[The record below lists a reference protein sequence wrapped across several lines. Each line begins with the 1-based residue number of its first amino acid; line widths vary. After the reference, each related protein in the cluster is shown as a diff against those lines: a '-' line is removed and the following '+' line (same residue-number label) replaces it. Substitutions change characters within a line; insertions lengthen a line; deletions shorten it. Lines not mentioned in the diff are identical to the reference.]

1 MIFMYLITIC
11 FCRLDTYA
19 YLAHLTEDGRT
30 QTILEHLKGTA
41 SLCSAFAAAFDAEA
55 QGQLAGM
62 AHDIGKYSAAFQR
75 RLHGGPKVDHAS
87 AGAFECLKAQ
97 QLAAA
102 FAISGHH
109 GGLPDGGGRGDAA
122 GTGTFWGRINRASQG
137 RLEDYHAWQSEF
149 SLPHANTP
157 AFAGTRLEGMFFTRM
172 LFSCLVDADY
182 TDTGAF
188 MDNSPYLPASSSSM
202 EELWRRLETYVSGWF
217 PPKGALNMQRCAILE
232 QCMSAGAQY
241 GPGLFT
247 LTVPTGGGKTVAS
260 LSFALAQAKARR
272 MKRIVYVIPY
282 TSIIEQTAQVFR
294 EILGDENVL
303 EFHFGVQFDQQE
315 DDASSPETAPL
326 TRSVET
332 WDVPVIVTT
341 AVQFFESLYACQPSK
356 CRKLHNLAQSVLIF
370 DEAQMLPLP
379 YLRPCV
385 WAIAQLVRHY
395 GASAVLCTATQPA
408 LDPIFQEFAP
418 EIPIREICPMAEA
431 HWESFRRVSFQQA
444 GTLSWMDLAARLQ
457 QQEQVLCVVNTRR
470 AAREVFHQLSG
481 SGNFHLSTLMYPA
494 HRRRILDEI
503 RRRLRDGLP
512 CRVVSTSL
520 IEAGVDV
527 DFPAVYR
534 ELSGLDSILQAAGRC
549 NREGKRPPEDS
560 IVTIFQGEDPPPR
573 LFETSIGAGKI
584 VLDHCQDVSS
594 RAAIHT
600 YFSTLLDLKGAEAQD
615 AHHILPLM
623 ESEFFP
629 FRTVAERFH
638 LIESP
643 TTTVYLPLEEGAGL
657 VELLRSGQYSRTL
670 YRRLGQYGVS
680 VYPQHLAALEQAG
693 ALEHLEDGSVVLRD
707 IGLYTQTTGLTLE
720 PSGGNA
726 LFIG

>member
-1 MIFMYLITIC
+1 M
-11 FCRLDTYA
+11 DTYA

-102 FAISGHH
+102 FAISGHP

-217 PPKGALNMQRCAILE
+217 PPKGALNMQRCVILE

-282 TSIIEQTAQVFR
+282 TSIIEQTAQAFR

-303 EFHFGVQFDQQE
+303 EFHSGVQFDQQE
-315 DDASSPETAPL
+315 DDASSPEAVPL

-385 WAIAQLVRHY
+385 WAIAQLVQHY

-481 SGNFHLSTLMYPA
+481 PGNFHLSTLMYPA

>member
-1 MIFMYLITIC
+1 M
-11 FCRLDTYA
+11 DTYA

-122 GTGTFWGRINRASQG
+122 GTGTFWGRINRASQ
-137 RLEDYHAWQSEF
+137 RNLEDYHAWQSEF

-282 TSIIEQTAQVFR
+282 TSIIEQTAQIFR

-303 EFHFGVQFDQQE
+303 EFHSGVQFDQQE

-481 SGNFHLSTLMYPA
+481 PGNFHLSTLMYPA

>member
-1 MIFMYLITIC
+1 M
-11 FCRLDTYA
+11 DTYA

-109 GGLPDGGGRGDAA
+109 GDLPDGGGRGDAA
-122 GTGTFWGRINRASQG
+122 GTGTFWGRINRASQ
-137 RLEDYHAWQSEF
+137 RNLEDYHAWQSEF

-217 PPKGALNMQRCAILE
+217 PPKGALNMQRCVILE

-282 TSIIEQTAQVFR
+282 TSIIEQTAQIFR

-303 EFHFGVQFDQQE
+303 EFHSGVQFDQQE

-341 AVQFFESLYACQPSK
+341 AVQFFESLYACRPSK

-494 HRRRILDEI
+494 HRKRILDEI

-615 AHHILPLM
+615 ARHILPLM

>member
-1 MIFMYLITIC
+1 M
-11 FCRLDTYA
+11 DTYA

-122 GTGTFWGRINRASQG
+122 GAGTFWGRINRASQG

-217 PPKGALNMQRCAILE
+217 PPKGALNMQRCVILE

-282 TSIIEQTAQVFR
+282 TSIIEQTAQIFR

-303 EFHFGVQFDQQE
+303 EFHSGVQFDQQE

>member
-1 MIFMYLITIC
+1 M
-11 FCRLDTYA
+11 DTYA

-109 GGLPDGGGRGDAA
+109 GDLPDGGGRGDAA
-122 GTGTFWGRINRASQG
+122 GTGTFWGRINRASQ
-137 RLEDYHAWQSEF
+137 RNLEDYHAWQSEF

-282 TSIIEQTAQVFR
+282 TSIIEQTAQIFR

-303 EFHFGVQFDQQE
+303 EFHSGVQFDQQE

-341 AVQFFESLYACQPSK
+341 AVQFFESLYACRPSK

-494 HRRRILDEI
+494 HRKRILDEI

>member
-1 MIFMYLITIC
+1 M
-11 FCRLDTYA
+11 DTYA

-87 AGAFECLKAQ
+87 AGAFECLKAR
-97 QLAAA
+97 QLPAA
-102 FAISGHH
+102 FVISGHH

-122 GTGTFWGRINRASQG
+122 GAGTFWGRINRASQG
-137 RLEDYHAWQSEF
+137 KLEDYHAWQREF
-149 SLPHANTP
+149 SLPHANIP
-157 AFAGTRLEGMFFTRM
+157 AFAGKKLDGMFFTRM
-172 LFSCLVDADY
+172 LLSCLVDADY

-188 MDNSPYLPASSSSM
+188 MGGSSYPPASSSSM

-217 PPKGALNMQRCAILE
+217 PPKGALNMQRCVILE

-260 LSFALAQAKARR
+260 LSFALAQAKAHGMR
-272 MKRIVYVIPY
+272 RIVYVIPY
-282 TSIIEQTAQVFR
+282 TSIIEQTAQTFR

-303 EFHFGVQFDQQE
+303 EFHSGVQFDQQE
-315 DDASSPETAPL
+315 DDASSPEAAPL

-444 GTLSWMDLAARLQ
+444 GTLSWMDLAARL
-457 QQEQVLCVVNTRR
+457 R
-470 AAREVFHQLSG
+470 ARW
-481 SGNFHLSTLMYPA
+481 
-494 HRRRILDEI
+494 
-503 RRRLRDGLP
+503 
-512 CRVVSTSL
+512 SL
-520 IEAGVDV
+520 
-527 DFPAVYR
+527 
-534 ELSGLDSILQAAGRC
+534 
-549 NREGKRPPEDS
+549 
-560 IVTIFQGEDPPPR
+560 PPPKK
-573 LFETSIGAGKI
+573 TSPA
-584 VLDHCQDVSS
+584 
-594 RAAIHT
+594 
-600 YFSTLLDLKGAEAQD
+600 
-615 AHHILPLM
+615 
-623 ESEFFP
+623 
-629 FRTVAERFH
+629 
-638 LIESP
+638 P
-643 TTTVYLPLEEGAGL
+643 TP
-657 VELLRSGQYSRTL
+657 
-670 YRRLGQYGVS
+670 
-680 VYPQHLAALEQAG
+680 
-693 ALEHLEDGSVVLRD
+693 
-707 IGLYTQTTGLTLE
+707 
-720 PSGGNA
+720 
-726 LFIG
+726 

>member
-1 MIFMYLITIC
+1 M
-11 FCRLDTYA
+11 DTYA

-122 GTGTFWGRINRASQG
+122 GTGTFWGRINRASQ
-137 RLEDYHAWQSEF
+137 RNLEDYHAWQSEF

-217 PPKGALNMQRCAILE
+217 PPKGALNMQRCVILE

-282 TSIIEQTAQVFR
+282 TSIIEQTAQIFR

-303 EFHFGVQFDQQE
+303 EFHSGVQFDQQE

-693 ALEHLEDGSVVLRD
+693 ALEHLEDGSVVLRVYTD
-707 IGLYTQTTGLTLE
+707 YRADSGAQRWKCPVHRIGRR
-720 PSGGNA
+720 
-726 LFIG
+726 IH

>member
-1 MIFMYLITIC
+1 M
-11 FCRLDTYA
+11 DTYA

-87 AGAFECLKAQ
+87 AGAFECLKAR
-97 QLAAA
+97 QLPAA
-102 FAISGHH
+102 FVISGHH

-122 GTGTFWGRINRASQG
+122 GAGTFWGRINRASQG
-137 RLEDYHAWQSEF
+137 KLEDYHAWQREF
-149 SLPHANTP
+149 SLPHANIP
-157 AFAGTRLEGMFFTRM
+157 AFAGKKLDGMFFTRM
-172 LFSCLVDADY
+172 LLSCLVDADY

-188 MDNSPYLPASSSSM
+188 MGGSSYPPASSSSM

-217 PPKGALNMQRCAILE
+217 PPKGALNMQRCVILE

-260 LSFALAQAKARR
+260 LSFALAQAKAHGMR
-272 MKRIVYVIPY
+272 RIVYVIPY
-282 TSIIEQTAQVFR
+282 TSIIEQTAQTFR

-303 EFHFGVQFDQQE
+303 EFHSGVQFDQQE
-315 DDASSPETAPL
+315 DDASSPEAAPL

-341 AVQFFESLYACQPSK
+341 AVQFFESLYACRPSK

-494 HRRRILDEI
+494 HRKRILDEI

>member
-1 MIFMYLITIC
+1 M
-11 FCRLDTYA
+11 DTYA

-122 GTGTFWGRINRASQG
+122 GAGTFWGRINRASQG

-217 PPKGALNMQRCAILE
+217 PPKGALNMQRCVILE

-341 AVQFFESLYACQPSK
+341 AVQFFESLYACRPSK

-408 LDPIFQEFAP
+408 LDPIFQEFAS

-494 HRRRILDEI
+494 HRKRILDEI

>member
-1 MIFMYLITIC
+1 M
-11 FCRLDTYA
+11 DTYA

-122 GTGTFWGRINRASQG
+122 GTGTFWGRINRASQ
-137 RLEDYHAWQSEF
+137 RNLEDYHAWQSEF

-217 PPKGALNMQRCAILE
+217 PPKGALNMQRCVILE
-232 QCMSAGAQY
+232 QCISAGAQY
-241 GPGLFT
+241 GPGLFA

-282 TSIIEQTAQVFR
+282 TSIIEQTAQIFR

-303 EFHFGVQFDQQE
+303 EFHSGVQFDQQE

-494 HRRRILDEI
+494 HRKRILDEI

>member
-1 MIFMYLITIC
+1 M
-11 FCRLDTYA
+11 DTYA

-87 AGAFECLKAQ
+87 AGAFECLKTQ

-109 GGLPDGGGRGDAA
+109 GGLPDGGSRGDAA
-122 GTGTFWGRINRASQG
+122 GAGTFWGRINRASQG
-137 RLEDYHAWQSEF
+137 NLEDYHAWQSEF

-217 PPKGALNMQRCAILE
+217 PPKGALNMQRCVILE

-282 TSIIEQTAQVFR
+282 TSIIEQTAQAFR

-303 EFHFGVQFDQQE
+303 EFHSGVQFDQQE
-315 DDASSPETAPL
+315 DDASSPEAAPL

-385 WAIAQLVRHY
+385 WAIAQLVQHY

-431 HWESFRRVSFQQA
+431 HWESFRRVSFQRV

>member
-1 MIFMYLITIC
+1 M
-11 FCRLDTYA
+11 DTYA

-87 AGAFECLKAQ
+87 AGAFECLKTQ

-122 GTGTFWGRINRASQG
+122 GTGTFWGRINRASQ
-137 RLEDYHAWQSEF
+137 RNLEDYHAWQSEF

-217 PPKGALNMQRCAILE
+217 PPKGALNMQRCVILE

-282 TSIIEQTAQVFR
+282 TSIIEQTAQIFR
-294 EILGDENVL
+294 EIVGDENVL
-303 EFHFGVQFDQQE
+303 EFHSGVQFDQQE

-341 AVQFFESLYACQPSK
+341 AVQFFESLYACRPSK

-481 SGNFHLSTLMYPA
+481 PGNFHLSTLMYPA

>member
-1 MIFMYLITIC
+1 M
-11 FCRLDTYA
+11 DTYA

-241 GPGLFT
+241 GLGLFT

-494 HRRRILDEI
+494 HRKRILDEI

>member
-1 MIFMYLITIC
+1 M
-11 FCRLDTYA
+11 DTYA

-87 AGAFECLKAQ
+87 AGAFECLKTQ

-109 GGLPDGGGRGDAA
+109 GGLPDGGSRGDAA
-122 GTGTFWGRINRASQG
+122 GAGTFWGRINRASQ
-137 RLEDYHAWQSEF
+137 RNLEDYHAWQSEF

-217 PPKGALNMQRCAILE
+217 PPKGALNMQRCVILE

-282 TSIIEQTAQVFR
+282 TSIIEQTAQAFR

-303 EFHFGVQFDQQE
+303 EFHSGVQFDQQE
-315 DDASSPETAPL
+315 DDASSPEAVPL

>member
-1 MIFMYLITIC
+1 M
-11 FCRLDTYA
+11 DTYA

-149 SLPHANTP
+149 SLSHANTP

-494 HRRRILDEI
+494 HRKRILDEI

>member
-1 MIFMYLITIC
+1 M
-11 FCRLDTYA
+11 DTYA

-55 QGQLAGM
+55 QGHLAGM

-87 AGAFECLKAQ
+87 AGAFECLKTQ

-109 GGLPDGGGRGDAA
+109 GGLPDGGSRGDAA
-122 GTGTFWGRINRASQG
+122 GAGTFWGRINRASQG
-137 RLEDYHAWQSEF
+137 NLEDYHAWQSEF

-217 PPKGALNMQRCAILE
+217 PPKGALNMQRCVILE

-282 TSIIEQTAQVFR
+282 TSIIEQTAQIFR

-303 EFHFGVQFDQQE
+303 EFHSGVQFDQQE

>member
-1 MIFMYLITIC
+1 M
-11 FCRLDTYA
+11 DTYA

-217 PPKGALNMQRCAILE
+217 PPKGALNMQRCVILE

-282 TSIIEQTAQVFR
+282 TSIIEQTAQAFR

-303 EFHFGVQFDQQE
+303 EFHSGVQFDQQE
-315 DDASSPETAPL
+315 DDASSPEAAPL

-385 WAIAQLVRHY
+385 WAIAQLVQHY

-481 SGNFHLSTLMYPA
+481 PGNFHLSTLMYPA

-520 IEAGVDV
+520 IGAGVDV

>member
-1 MIFMYLITIC
+1 M
-11 FCRLDTYA
+11 DTYA

-122 GTGTFWGRINRASQG
+122 GTGTFWGRINRASQ
-137 RLEDYHAWQSEF
+137 RNLEDYHAWQSEF

-282 TSIIEQTAQVFR
+282 TSIIEQTAQIFR

-303 EFHFGVQFDQQE
+303 EFHSGVQFDQQE

-341 AVQFFESLYACQPSK
+341 AVQFFESLYACRPSK

-481 SGNFHLSTLMYPA
+481 PGNFHLSTLMYPA

>member
-1 MIFMYLITIC
+1 M
-11 FCRLDTYA
+11 DTYA

-87 AGAFECLKAQ
+87 AGAFECLKTQ

-109 GGLPDGGGRGDAA
+109 GGLPDGGSRGDAA
-122 GTGTFWGRINRASQG
+122 GAGTFWGRINRASQG
-137 RLEDYHAWQSEF
+137 NLEDYHAWQSEF

-315 DDASSPETAPL
+315 DDTSSPEAAPL

-494 HRRRILDEI
+494 HRKRILDEI

>member
-1 MIFMYLITIC
+1 M
-11 FCRLDTYA
+11 DTYA

-109 GGLPDGGGRGDAA
+109 GGLPDGGSRGDAA
-122 GTGTFWGRINRASQG
+122 GAGTFWGRINRASQG
-137 RLEDYHAWQSEF
+137 NLEGYHAWQSEF

-282 TSIIEQTAQVFR
+282 TSIIEQTAQIFR

-303 EFHFGVQFDQQE
+303 EFHSGVQFDQQE

-341 AVQFFESLYACQPSK
+341 AVQFFESLYACRPSK

-408 LDPIFQEFAP
+408 LAPIFQEFAP

-494 HRRRILDEI
+494 HRKRILDEI